1 MLSLLVKHIICF
13 VVMWSVYVA
22 ILSKICEVS
31 NLICAKFHILVFLL
45 CKVTIPMNATHE
57 FVAWNSL
64 TWLKE

>member
-1 MLSLLVKHIICF
+1 
-13 VVMWSVYVA
+13 MWSVYVA

-57 FVAWNSL
+57 FAAWNSL